1 MAGPANDPPDAKML
15 ELVSS
20 EKTTPELTRE
30 SSSFLNDDGLKSNG
44 PLTTALVHEENGART
59 SRESVLR
66 RLSEALM
73 RRSLAEV
80 RSISASVLF
89 FLSEKVGSLEWF
101 LLSRYDCGC
110 KTVSRVAHYSSSSLM

>member
-20 EKTTPELTRE
+20 EKTKLELTCE
-30 SSSFLNDDGLKSNG
+30 SSSFSNYDGSKSNG
-44 PLTTALVHEENGART
+44 PLTTALSREENCVQT

-73 RRSLAEV
+73 RHSLAEV
-80 RSISASVLF
+80 RSISASVRF
-89 FLSEKVGSLEWF
+89 W
-101 LLSRYDCGC
+101 
-110 KTVSRVAHYSSSSLM
+110 

>member
-89 FLSEKVGSLEWF
+89 FVVTRSDHWDGGFCCLVTIVAVRQCPV
-101 LLSRYDCGC
+101 LLTTR
-110 KTVSRVAHYSSSSLM
+110 RRP

>member
-44 PLTTALVHEENGART
+44 PLRTALAHEENVART

-80 RSISASVLF
+80 RSIRASVLF
-89 FLSEKVGSLEWF
+89 F
-101 LLSRYDCGC
+101 
-110 KTVSRVAHYSSSSLM
+110 